1 MIVFVWITAYFFFLM
16 SFQSLIIIVTYL
28 SQVFI
33 NIHPK
38 NYIIIMKDIFPKA
51 VPKKWEKQQF
61 WGIYLS
67 FKDKIMEVICCIL

>member
-38 NYIIIMKDIFPKA
+38 NYIIIMKDIFPKE

-67 FKDKIMEVICCIL
+67 FKDTIMEVICCIL

>member
-1 MIVFVWITAYFFFLM
+1 MIVFVWINAYFLM

-28 SQVFI
+28 GQVFI

-38 NYIIIMKDIFPKA
+38 NCIIIMKDILPKE

-61 WGIYLS
+61 WGHI
-67 FKDKIMEVICCIL
+67 FIF